1 MIFFFYHQIFMG
13 INCTYKEWE
22 NTRPRLSLTTLVEK
36 YHFSYGMK
44 MNQNLILKV
53 FTYVQVSQI
62 QR

>member
-1 MIFFFYHQIFMG
+1 MDNYGKIFMG

-22 NTRPRLSLTTLVEK
+22 KTRPRLSLTTLVEK
-36 YHFSYGMK
+36 WYFFCGMK